1 MEVQEARSLRDLTTL
16 RLGGPVRFTIPI
28 VSAETIPEALAFARE
43 RNLPV
48 VVMGEGSNVLP
59 PDEGYEGVI
68 LLMRIPGIVFTD
80 VGDSTLVSAGAG
92 VSWDALV
99 GAATDRGLWGLENLA
114 GIPGTV
120 GAAPVQNIGAYGAE
134 ARHVVDEVTVYDAD
148 TGKTEVIPVSACGF
162 AYRDSRFKH
171 ESNLIII
178 NVVFRLARTGAPNVS
193 YPDLIR
199 LAERG
204 VDLSTPSMIAEA
216 VRGVRSAKFPDLAAY
231 GTAGSFFKNPIVG
244 EETYQ
249 KLSLMFEREA
259 APYGGIPTYP
269 VAGQVKPVREQRT
282 GTSEARG
289 EFSNGLKI
297 PLAFILDKFLGM
309 RGYRK
314 GDAFLFGNQPLVL
327 VADKGARARDIDALA
342 QEIETRVRES
352 TGIEIEREV
361 QWLAFHEHRS

>member
-1 MEVQEARSLRDLTTL
+1 MEVQEARSLTDLTTL

-28 VSAETIPEALAFARE
+28 GSAETIPEALAFARE
-43 RNLPV
+43 RNLPI
-48 VVMGEGSNVLP
+48 VVMGEGSNILP

-80 VGDSTLVSAGAG
+80 VGDATLVSAGAG

-99 GAATDRGLWGLENLA
+99 SATTDRGLWGLENLA

-148 TGKTEVIPVSACGF
+148 TGESEVIPLAACGF

-171 ESNLIII
+171 EPNLIII

-249 KLSLMFEREA
+249 KLSMMFEREA

-269 VAGQVKPVREQRT
+269 VAGQV
-282 GTSEARG
+282 
-289 EFSNGLKI
+289 KI

-342 QEIETRVRES
+342 QEIEMRVREA

-361 QWLAFHEHRS
+361 QRLAFHEYRS